1 MKKNNVYVITVM
13 NGEFYRVTST
23 LSKAIDTLMEYL
35 EDEAIYFDKA
45 ELMKEAKARSSKK
58 YDLLISEEYDGGTV
72 DIIETVMD

>member
-1 MKKNNVYVITVM
+1 MKKNYVYVITVM

>member
-1 MKKNNVYVITVM
+1 MKKNYVYVITVM

-45 ELMKEAKARSSKK
+45 ELMKEAKARSGKK